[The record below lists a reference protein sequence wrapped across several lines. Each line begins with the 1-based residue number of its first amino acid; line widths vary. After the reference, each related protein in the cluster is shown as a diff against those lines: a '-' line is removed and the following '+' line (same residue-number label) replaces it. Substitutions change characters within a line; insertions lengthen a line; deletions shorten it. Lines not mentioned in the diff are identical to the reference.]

1 MNFPK
6 AKIPSAV
13 QAGITEE
20 TFGHLL
26 KHPHCVRLGRECR
39 NKGGDGNYIPCQPL
53 DENGEYAVEVDH
65 IVAKA
70 MGGTN
75 ALDNLQLLCAC
86 ENRRKHARPDPRYSG
101 NLYFDQPI
109 NVAGLRDHQRLLA
122 YRRAV
127 DTYRGLFEAP
137 ERLLTRF
144 MLLAWLVGA
153 GKTVG
158 MASIIFG
165 INHIRKQLNG
175 GSAWRIKRVLWLVH
189 QRSLV
194 TSLADEL
201 RNDLTKYGII
211 ERAPDVREVKHSGE
225 WGYIADVVVACPQ
238 ALWDTDNNS
247 LTDQRRAEILSG
259 FDAIVV
265 DEAQF
270 AVERYLEL
278 TSLAPRC
285 FKFAVTATPMDRFG
299 TLFCDIDNGAFKDWF
314 ALYSVF
320 GYDSGFAAGFYKS
333 LVAFDEGIG
342 REYQAEAG
350 GDAVIRCGDKTES
363 ETNTNIENNAARAV
377 ALVSKARN
385 YALAASN
392 QTNFDHHIMVR
403 VKSIVYAQ
411 GLLEALKDHN
421 DVCAVWSGSSG
432 PNLGDKRH
440 PWMLSKQND
449 GRIPAKG
456 KRIVITVN
464 IGQFGINQPYCSMIV
479 WVDPHVSQIEIVQRI
494 GRAIR
499 RIKGQDDAPIRL
511 FWNSADGQFE
521 DALRQAINYILEMD
535 TQRFGGF
542 LAMTELD
549 GSPSI
554 VIPSPAERGLQGKH
568 RVAIASL
575 IGSNLLAGMSE
586 QEATESAVSELSGR
600 YSWSKDY
607 ADRAKHYAEQLQ
619 TEEGREQALSIP
631 TIFEPSRFV
640 EREEPD
646 LSYSVARLID
656 CTECGMLQPGLGDKN
671 RQTLIDKIPSDTLIQ
686 SMLTA
691 ELRKIDEESR
701 NLKALTFYHP
711 RLIAVGANKD
721 KLPFRSLQQ
730 LLIDEMASA
739 FGDYKT
745 SIEICAKTIR
755 SALASYYG
763 LPSFAEEHYQAFKG
777 PLSDAM
783 MREDEQRRILQ
794 KAKFMILS
802 RYSDKVPGLAMRF
815 APELARWNHGAQ
827 G

>member
-1 MNFPK
+1 MNYPK

-13 QAGITEE
+13 QAGISEE
-20 TFGHLL
+20 VFSQLL
-26 KHPHCVRLGRECR
+26 KHPHCARFGRECR
-39 NKGGDGNYIPCQPL
+39 NKDAGGNYVPCQPV
-53 DENGEYAVEVDH
+53 DAQGEYAVEVDH

-86 ENRRKHARPDPRYSG
+86 ENRRKHARPDSRYSG
-101 NLYFDQPI
+101 TLYFDQPI
-109 NVAGLRDHQRLLA
+109 NVVGLRDHQRLLA
-122 YRRAV
+122 YRRTV
-127 DTYRGLFEAP
+127 DTYRDLFESP

-158 MASIIFG
+158 MASILFG
-165 INHIRKQLNG
+165 INHVRKQLNG

-201 RNDLTKYGII
+201 RHDLVRFGVI
-211 ERAPDVREVKHSGE
+211 ERAPEVVEVRHSGE
-225 WGYIADVVVACPQ
+225 WGYLADVVVACPQ
-238 ALWDTDNNS
+238 ALWDAENNA
-247 LTDQRRAEILSG
+247 LTDARRAEILSS
-259 FDAIVV
+259 FDAIVI

-278 TSLAPRC
+278 TALAPRC
-285 FKFAVTATPMDRFG
+285 FKFAVTATPMDRDG
-299 TLFCDIDNGAFKDWF
+299 VLFCDIDNGAFKDWF
-314 ALYSVF
+314 ALFSVF
-320 GYDSGFAAGFYKS
+320 GYESGYKAGFYKS
-333 LVAFDEGIG
+333 VVPFEDGIG
-342 REYQAEAG
+342 REYQAEVG
-350 GDAVIRCGDKTES
+350 GNAVIRCGERTES

-385 YALAASN
+385 YALAASA

-411 GLLEALKDHN
+411 SLLEALKDH
-421 DVCAVWSGSSG
+421 DDICAVWSGVKG

-440 PWMLSKQND
+440 PWMLSKQNS
-449 GRIPAKG
+449 GRIPPKG
-456 KRIVITVN
+456 KRIVITID
-464 IGQFGINQPYCSMIV
+464 IGQFGINQPHCSIIV
-479 WVDPHVSQIEIVQRI
+479 WVDPNLSQIEIIQRI

-499 RIKGQDDAPIRL
+499 KIDGQDDAPIRL

-521 DALRQAINYILEMD
+521 DALRQAITYILEMD
-535 TQRFGGF
+535 TRFGGF

-554 VIPSPAERGLQGKH
+554 VMPSPAERGLQGKH

-586 QEATESAVSELSGR
+586 VDAAEAAVSELGGR
-600 YSWSKDY
+600 YSWSPDY
-607 ADRAKHYAEQLQ
+607 LARAKHYADELQ
-619 TEEGREQALSIP
+619 TEKGREQALSIP

-646 LSYSVARLID
+646 LSYSVSRLKD
-656 CTECGMLQPGLGDKN
+656 CVECGMLQPGLGNDD
-671 RQTLIDKIPSDTLIQ
+671 RQSLINKLPEDPLIQ
-686 SMLTA
+686 AILTA

-711 RLIAVGANKD
+711 RLIAFGANKD

-730 LLIDEMASA
+730 LLIDEMAAA
-739 FGDYKT
+739 FDDYKT
-745 SIEICAKTIR
+745 CIAVCAKTIR

-777 PLSDAM
+777 PLADAM

-794 KAKFMILS
+794 KSKFLIIARNS
-802 RYSDKVPGLAMRF
+802 EQVPGLAKRF
-815 APELARWNHGAQ
+815 APELARWNYGTQ

>member
-1 MNFPK
+1 MNLPK
-6 AKIPSAV
+6 ARIPSAV
-13 QAGITEE
+13 QAGIADEV
-20 TFGHLL
+20 FAQLL
-26 KHPHCVRLGRECR
+26 KHPHCARLGHECR
-39 NKGGDGNYIPCQPL
+39 NKDADGNYIPCQTL

-70 MGGTN
+70 RGGTN
-75 ALDNLQLLCAC
+75 AIDNLQLLCAC

-101 NLYFDQPI
+101 TLYFDQPI
-109 NVAGLRDHQRLLA
+109 HIAGLREHQRLLA
-122 YRRAV
+122 YRRTV
-127 DTYRGLFEAP
+127 DTYRNLFEAP

-165 INHIRKQLNG
+165 INHVRKQLNG

-201 RNDLTKYGII
+201 RHDLVKFGIV
-211 ERAPDVREVKHSGE
+211 ERAPEVVEVKHSGE

-238 ALWDTDNNS
+238 ALWDADNNT
-247 LTDQRRAEILSG
+247 LTDSRRAEILGG
-259 FDAIVV
+259 FDAIVI

-278 TSLAPRC
+278 TALAPRC
-285 FKFAVTATPMDRFG
+285 FKFAVTATPMDRDG

-314 ALYSVF
+314 ALFSVF
-320 GYDSGFAAGFYKS
+320 GYESGREAGFYKS
-333 LVAFDEGIG
+333 VVPFEQGIG
-342 REYQAEAG
+342 REYQAEVG
-350 GDAVIRCGDKTES
+350 GDAIIRCGDKTES
-363 ETNTNIENNAARAV
+363 ETNTNIANNAARAV
-377 ALVSKARN
+377 ALVAKARH
-385 YALAASN
+385 YALAASA

-403 VKSIVYAQ
+403 VKSIGYAQ
-411 GLLEALKDHN
+411 GLLEALKDH
-421 DVCAVWSGSSG
+421 DDICAVWSGAKG

-449 GRIPAKG
+449 GRIPTKG
-456 KRIVITVN
+456 KRIVITID
-464 IGQFGINQPYCSMIV
+464 IGQFGINQPHCSIIV
-479 WVDPHVSQIEIVQRI
+479 WVDPNLSQIEIIQRI

-521 DALRQAINYILEMD
+521 DVLRQAIGYILEMD
-535 TQRFGGF
+535 RRFDGF
-542 LAMTELD
+542 LSMTELD

-554 VIPSPAERGLQGKH
+554 VMPSPAERGLQGKH

-575 IGSNLLAGMSE
+575 IGANLLAGMPE
-586 QEATESAVSELSGR
+586 REAAEAAVSELGGR
-600 YSWSKDY
+600 YSWSTDY
-607 ADRAKHYAEQLQ
+607 AARAQHYAEQLQ
-619 TEEGREQALSIP
+619 TEAGREQALSIP

-646 LSYSVARLID
+646 MSYSVARLVD
-656 CTECGMLQPGLGDKN
+656 CTECGMLQPGLGNED
-671 RQTLIDKIPSDTLIQ
+671 RQSLIDKIPSDTLLQ
-686 SMLTA
+686 SMLAA

-711 RLIAVGANKD
+711 RLIAFGANKD

-730 LLIDEMASA
+730 LLIDEMMSA
-739 FGDYKT
+739 FTDRN
-745 SIEICAKTIR
+745 SCMSVCAKTIR

-763 LPSFAEEHYQAFKG
+763 LKSFSEEHYQPFKG

-794 KAKFMILS
+794 KSKFLIIA
-802 RYSDKVPGLAMRF
+802 RNSDQVPGLAKRF
-815 APELARWNHGAQ
+815 APELARWNHGTQ